1 MKIEDNIRRD
11 NRKALKPF
19 LLICLGAAIF
29 GALLGVA
36 IAVLGNED
44 IPIRDTLQHLLAL
57 VCPWLTVAVTLVCLP
72 ITLHY
77 YNGGKRLFAGWDGED
92 EEVIDRADHQLS
104 LALVASNVHMVLL
117 FLFAGVAMILLLW
130 QANQYTLLTL
140 GAFILGIVTV
150 TLCQQKIVDLI
161 RRMNP
166 EKQGSVYQ
174 VDFHKKWYAS
184 CDEAE
189 QKKIGQSAYKSF
201 SIMNLAFPIAWLAAL
216 LVGFIISGDV
226 FPVILVSVLWLVGS
240 ISYQREAIRLEQ
252 PKDS

>member
-1 MKIEDNIRRD
+1 
-11 NRKALKPF
+11 
-19 LLICLGAAIF
+19 
-29 GALLGVA
+29 
-36 IAVLGNED
+36 
-44 IPIRDTLQHLLAL
+44 
-57 VCPWLTVAVTLVCLP
+57 
-72 ITLHY
+72 
-77 YNGGKRLFAGWDGED
+77 
-92 EEVIDRADHQLS
+92 
-104 LALVASNVHMVLL
+104 MVLL